1 MKLDN
6 FINMMTGHFN
16 NKEQFDNM
24 QREGKTYPYAEH
36 INTICNEKILN
47 LPKDF
52 NGFAT
57 RNNVQRSKV
66 ALERAKLNLDQ
77 QNLDVE
83 RTVFTAY
90 SDASSAKESYEAAE
104 TTLSARKL
112 SFEYAK
118 ARYEVGLINVFDFNQ
133 AQTLLVNAQ
142 SEVLRTK
149 YDYIFRTK
157 ILEFYFGI
165 PLIKKQ

>member
-1 MKLDN
+1 M
-6 FINMMTGHFN
+6 
-16 NKEQFDNM
+16 
-24 QREGKTYPYAEH
+24 
-36 INTICNEKILN
+36 N
-47 LPKDF
+47 L
-52 NGFAT
+52 
-57 RNNVQRSKV
+57 
-66 ALERAKLNLDQ
+66 E
-77 QNLDVE
+77 
-83 RTVFTAY
+83 
-90 SDASSAKESYEAAE
+90 
-104 TTLSARKL
+104 ARKL